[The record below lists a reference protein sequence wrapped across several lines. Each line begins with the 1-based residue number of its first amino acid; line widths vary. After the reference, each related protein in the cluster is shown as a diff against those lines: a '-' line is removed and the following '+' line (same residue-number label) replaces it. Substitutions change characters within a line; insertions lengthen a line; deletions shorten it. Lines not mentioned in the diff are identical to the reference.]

1 MNLKNSL
8 IIMGIM
14 LLLLIIPITVN
25 ASETFTTSNGI
36 VATKIV
42 ENTDGTID
50 FKLTNINLSA
60 EGNYTWA
67 VATTANA
74 NEIAENVWFTLGDFS
89 EKNKSAVLSLTSS
102 ISSIKNILR
111 TTNTAWLYVK
121 DVKNN
126 SLIVNALKV
135 DLTLP
140 PLKAFKITKNG
151 FYNPNVPSNPA
162 WDISQIYSLR
172 NFYYKLEKITD
183 VNVINAFTASNG
195 DLSKLNLLS
204 ISSAPETGWK
214 TCDNISI
221 GSRPTVP
228 NSAIPK
234 DTGLYYLWIKA
245 KDTDSKTVIGY
256 TVLNFDGD
264 APTVRSIYVSS
275 PSSGTY
281 KTSQTVKINVYFSEK
296 ITGTTVPT
304 LKVKFGE
311 SPERSISNGTIKN
324 DYIEYSYNIQSDDK
338 GQLATVSLTG
348 GTIKDA
354 SGNEAKLSCP
364 LISGNTIKANTE
376 GTETNNT
383 DNQDKNNNNTN
394 AQDTT
399 QYVSFPFVL
408 FNGKSS
414 VSIKNYNGTYKLYY
428 QFVEATDAQFAKVE
442 ELRNK
447 YKNKEI
453 DYNDYLSQYNNLLPT
468 YDESKWIETKDGNF
482 EKNLTDFN
490 GSKKF
495 ALWAKLVMQDK
506 TVYEAEI
513 YTINGNGLASNAS
526 NEIDKL
532 PDNSANN
539 NNSSKDDTVAGSK
552 IPQTGAT
559 ITLTVVIIA
568 TLSLTVFAF
577 KKYSSLRDI

>member
-1 MNLKNSL
+1 MKMNFKNSL
-8 IIMGIM
+8 IIIGIM
-14 LLLLIIPITVN
+14 LLLLIIPNIVN
-25 ASETFTTSNGI
+25 ATETFTTSDGI

-50 FKLTNINLSA
+50 FRLTNINLST

-74 NEIAENVWFTLGDFS
+74 NEIAENAWFTLDNFS
-89 EKNKSAVLSLTSS
+89 ENNKSVVLSLTPSVY
-102 ISSIKNILR
+102 SIKQILR

-140 PLKAFKITKNG
+140 PLKVFKITKTEYSSTHWYWN
-151 FYNPNVPSNPA
+151 
-162 WDISQIYSLR
+162 ISSIYSLR
-172 NFYYKLEKITD
+172 NYYYQLEKITD

-204 ISSAPETGWK
+204 ISSAPEIGWK
-214 TCDNISI
+214 DFNGSI
-221 GSRPTVP
+221 HSS
-228 NSAIPK
+228 NIPK

-256 TVLNFDGD
+256 TVVNFDGD

-324 DYIEYSYNIQSDDK
+324 DYIEYSYNIQADDK

-364 LISGNTIKANTE
+364 IISGNTIKANTE

-394 AQDTT
+394 VQDTT

-414 VSIKNYNGTYKLYY
+414 VSIKNYTGTYKLYY
-428 QFVEATDAQFAKVE
+428 QFVEISDSQFAKVE

-453 DYNDYLSQYNNLLPT
+453 EYEDYLNQYNKLLPS
-468 YDESKWIETKDGNF
+468 YNESKWIETKDGSF
-482 EKNLTDFN
+482 EKNLTDFSD
-490 GSKKF
+490 SKKF

-513 YTINGNGLASNAS
+513 YTINGNGSATNAPS
-526 NEIDKL
+526 EIDKIQ
-532 PDNSANN
+532 DNNDN
-539 NNSSKDDTVAGSK
+539 NNSTKDDTVASSK

-568 TLSLTVFAF
+568 TLVLVIFAF
-577 KKYSSLRDI
+577 KKYNSLRDI